1 MSRSDEPRR
10 VTVVP
15 FEVAER
21 RGRWIRPAVA
31 LRGEADLE
39 SVPQMRTA
47 IELCLRGPGRQMA
60 IDVSALTFCDV
71 SGLNAFL
78 DGAEHAADSGRHLT
92 LRRPSAQVV
101 RLLAL
106 AGCAEILLGRRAAR
120 QGSGCRLLVRDLRRR
135 ARGGR

>member
-1 MSRSDEPRR
+1 M
-10 VTVVP
+10 VP

-21 RGRWIRPAVA
+21 RGRWLRPAVA

-47 IELCLRGPGRQMA
+47 IERCLRGPGRRMA

-71 SGLNAFL
+71 SGLNALL
-78 DGAEHAADSGRHLT
+78 DGAQHAADSGRHLT

-101 RLLAL
+101 RLL
-106 AGCAEILLGRRAAR
+106 
-120 QGSGCRLLVRDLRRR
+120 VR
-135 ARGGR
+135 ARRCRAPGDRSTR

>member
-1 MSRSDEPRR
+1 M
-10 VTVVP
+10 TVVP

-47 IELCLRGPGRQMA
+47 IERCLCRPGRRMA

-78 DGAEHAADSGRHLT
+78 DGAQHGADSGRHLT
-92 LRRPSAQVV
+92 L
-101 RLLAL
+101 
-106 AGCAEILLGRRAAR
+106 
-120 QGSGCRLLVRDLRRR
+120 
-135 ARGGR
+135 

>member
-1 MSRSDEPRR
+1 M
-10 VTVVP
+10 VP

-47 IELCLRGPGRQMA
+47 IELCLRGPGRQ
-60 IDVSALTFCDV
+60 
-71 SGLNAFL
+71 FL
-78 DGAEHAADSGRHLT
+78 DGAEHAADSGRRLT